1 MSRKW
6 TTAFLASLLLLSC
19 RRDGIIPEGTMADIY
34 RDIYVADLYLST
46 HQVPKKQ
53 ADTTLVYEAIFKRYG
68 YTSDDYIRSTEHY
81 LREPGKFAKALR
93 PALAELKKRETELE
107 KEVARLKNLRF
118 RWELLDTLP
127 RLASPE
133 LSGNGYYRYVYQI
146 FYRPDTLLFRSP
158 ERESAERPHLPS
170 GLPDAGLTLYGEL
183 PGLTPYRTPL
193 RFGYERDTIKI
204 QSPADTVSAEQA
216 VPKKKEL
223 PKKQTVPVSGTAR
236 IHRSDLR
243 KTGAVHSTAGRPGGN
258 YKTRNP
264 NRR

>member
-19 RRDGIIPEGTMADIY
+19 RRDGIIPEETMADIY
-34 RDIYVADLYLST
+34 RDIYVTDLYLST

-53 ADTTLVYEAIFKRYG
+53 ADTTLVYEAIFKHYG
-68 YTSDDYIRSTEHY
+68 YTADDYIRSTEHY

-93 PALAELKKRETELE
+93 PALAELKRRETELE

-127 RLASPE
+127 QMASPD

-158 ERESAERPHLPS
+158 ERESAERPPLPA
-170 GLPDAGLTLYGEL
+170 GLPDAGLTLYREL

-193 RFGYERDTIKI
+193 RLGHERDTVTLRP
-204 QSPADTVSAEQA
+204 QADTAAAGPSAPE
-216 VPKKKEL
+216 KEKL
-223 PKKQTVPVSGTAR
+223 PQKPAAPASGTAR
-236 IHRSDLR
+236 IHRPDLR
-243 KTGAVHSTAGRPGGN
+243 KAGAVPGIAGKPEGN